1 MLRRFLALAFCV
13 LPGAVASQTPAP
25 AAHSVLRGVALDSV
39 RGGYLRGAT
48 VGLLGPSRMT
58 LTDSLGRFRMDSIP
72 PGEYQVALF
81 DPLLDTLSLGVVSA
95 RTRFAAG
102 DTVEMVLAVPSQL
115 AIVTAKCGPARSPEE
130 DRALFGQVLD
140 AATEQPVA
148 GAQVSLNWVD
158 LTISERTGVRNEPR
172 RRHAESDARG
182 YYKICGLPA
191 ELTAEAF
198 VQRGADSTGKV
209 QISFGDA
216 LLGLATFLLPGSAA
230 RNFGGVRDT
239 INVAPAATAIVSGT
253 VVDGNGQPIP
263 GAHVSVTGG
272 TNAATTDSSG
282 AFTLSGQ
289 PTGTHPLVVRR
300 LGYMPVEL
308 PVNLTPLRN
317 NVVSVQ
323 MEQYVP
329 VLADVIIE
337 GNRLAALERV
347 GFNQRKARGT
357 GRYVERAF
365 IRDRNA
371 FRLGN
376 LLETIPGLR
385 RPGDGFGGSCTNY
398 FLDGVQWRGGI
409 MSGSVGGGGMQTPL
423 DDFVLPD
430 EVEAI
435 EVYSGGFTPAEFQTL
450 STRANDRCSTVVI
463 WTRWKL
469 RL

>member
-1 MLRRFLALAFCV
+1 ML
-13 LPGAVASQTPAP
+13 Q
-25 AAHSVLRGVALDSV
+25 GVAVDSV
-39 RGGYLRGAT
+39 RGGFLRGAT
-48 VGLLGPSRMT
+48 VGVLGPSRMT
-58 LTDSLGRFRMDSIP
+58 FTDSLGRFRIDSIP

-115 AIVTAKCGPARSPEE
+115 AIVTAKCGPARGPEE

-148 GAQVSLNWVD
+148 GAQVMLNWTD
-158 LTISERTGVRNEPR
+158 LTISERTGVRSEPR
-172 RRHAESDARG
+172 RRHAETDARG
-182 YYKICGLPA
+182 YYKICGLPP

-209 QISFGDA
+209 QVAFGDA

-230 RNFGGVRDT
+230 QDAGAARDT
-239 INVAPAATAIVSGT
+239 IRVAAPGTATVSGT
-253 VVDGNGQPIP
+253 VVDGNGQPIAN
-263 GAHVSVTGG
+263 AHVSIAEG

-289 PTGTHPLVVRR
+289 PTGTHALVVRR
-300 LGYMPVEL
+300 LGYMPIEIA
-308 PVNLTPLRN
+308 VNLTPLRS

-323 MEQYVP
+323 MQQYVP

-357 GRYVERAF
+357 GRYLEGAF
-365 IRDRNA
+365 IRNRNA
-371 FRLGN
+371 STVGN
-376 LLETIPGLR
+376 LIENIPNLR
-385 RPGDGFGGSCTNY
+385 RPGDGFGGGGCVNY
-398 FLDGVQWRGGI
+398 WVDGNHWRGGMVSSI
-409 MSGSVGGGGMQTPL
+409 GGGGGMQTPL
-423 DDFVLPD
+423 DGYIMPD
-430 EVEAI
+430 EIEAI
-435 EVYSGGFTPAEFQTL
+435 EAYSGSFTPQEFQTL
-450 STRANDRCSTVVI
+450 TSRVNDRCSTVVI